1 MNSRLKLL
9 ITGGRGRIA
18 GLLGPML
25 GQRGFEVQRASRIA
39 DERFVDYRELV
50 SPATL
55 ASFDT
60 VLHLAWSTVPATAEQ
75 LPGSEWEVDLPY
87 LARLLRAAAQLPAA
101 QRPHLVFFSSGGTV
115 YGEAP
120 APRGRREDDPCHPIG
135 WYGRGKLAAEQL
147 LNAFAVACALDCAI
161 LRVSNPYGYLMQP
174 AKPQGLIA
182 HLLDSARKRQGFE
195 VWGDGSATKDYLSAS
210 DLCAAVVAVLE
221 SRATGTFNIG
231 SGTTHSVNEIIALV
245 RELSGVDFAV
255 RYREPF
261 AWDVSHS
268 RLEITKMKTVLGW
281 EPRVALRAGMADF
294 WANGNSG

>member
-87 LARLLRAAAQLPAA
+87 LARLLRTTSYALVGTNRSNDYKAQMGEAITKLGFDEQLEQSAKEIGRLEARLLSARARAAATVEDVAWWY
-101 QRPHLVFFSSGGTV
+101 VF
-115 YGEAP
+115 
-120 APRGRREDDPCHPIG
+120 
-135 WYGRGKLAAEQL
+135 L
-147 LNAFAVACALDCAI
+147 
-161 LRVSNPYGYLMQP
+161 
-174 AKPQGLIA
+174 
-182 HLLDSARKRQGFE
+182 
-195 VWGDGSATKDYLSAS
+195 AS
-210 DLCAAVVAVLE
+210 D
-221 SRATGTFNIG
+221 RAGYSTG
-231 SGTTHSVNEIIALV
+231 SVFT
-245 RELSGVDFAV
+245 VDGGLDAQQMAV
-255 RYREPF
+255 RPVTE
-261 AWDVSHS
+261 AEKH
-268 RLEITKMKTVLGW
+268 
-281 EPRVALRAGMADF
+281 
-294 WANGNSG
+294 